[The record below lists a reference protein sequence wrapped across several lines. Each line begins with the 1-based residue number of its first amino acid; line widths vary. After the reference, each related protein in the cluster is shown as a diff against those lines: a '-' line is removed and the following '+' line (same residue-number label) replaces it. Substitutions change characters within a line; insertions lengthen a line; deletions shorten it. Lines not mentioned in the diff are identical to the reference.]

1 MSREEKGKKRKL
13 ETKMERGR
21 EREREEGGTNGD
33 FCVETHEFT
42 VDGGRLPFTPAL
54 LNLADLLGSIHTRR
68 LIGFNPPAILWR
80 IIIRINSMDVKQ
92 PLYLIDFR

>member
-1 MSREEKGKKRKL
+1 
-13 ETKMERGR
+13 MERER

-68 LIGFNPPAILWR
+68 LIGFNPPAILRR